1 MNLINN
7 LFVEKYKRTCCK
19 GRLKHNP
26 YTCGTF
32 SHEEDPDKT
41 YLDKYLPHWRS
52 NYSNIKVKGFD
63 LNTILQDYIEELNE
77 YNSSKYKY
85 SPKSKPRITH
95 KSPST
100 KFSGDEREIN
110 IPKLNLPISDSSN
123 SFENFN
129 KSRFND
135 LSLTNKRSVSDSFI
149 GNNNAIDNSLETK
162 SETKSISIINNSE
175 KCEYLYKDLL
185 ELIKKRDDEL
195 LRKDEEIKRLT
206 LRGEKLSDKVA
217 ELTSKVLETQ
227 INVVRLQDKVAMAK
241 VIEQGNN
248 SIREFQTKRK
258 DDKLKQAILLN
269 RYNKLKSQI
278 SPIN

>member
-1 MNLINN
+1 
-7 LFVEKYKRTCCK
+7 
-19 GRLKHNP
+19 
-26 YTCGTF
+26 
-32 SHEEDPDKT
+32 
-41 YLDKYLPHWRS
+41 
-52 NYSNIKVKGFD
+52 
-63 LNTILQDYIEELNE
+63 
-77 YNSSKYKY
+77 
-85 SPKSKPRITH
+85 
-95 KSPST
+95 
-100 KFSGDEREIN
+100 
-110 IPKLNLPISDSSN
+110 
-123 SFENFN
+123 
-129 KSRFND
+129 
-135 LSLTNKRSVSDSFI
+135 SLTNKRSVSDSFI

-185 ELIKKRDDEL
+185 DLIKKRDDEL

-258 DDKLKQAILLN
+258 DDKLKQAILLD